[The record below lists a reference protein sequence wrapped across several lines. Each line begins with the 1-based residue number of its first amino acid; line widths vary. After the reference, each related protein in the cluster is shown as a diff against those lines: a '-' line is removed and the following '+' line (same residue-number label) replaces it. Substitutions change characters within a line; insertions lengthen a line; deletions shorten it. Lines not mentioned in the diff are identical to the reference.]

1 MSVKK
6 IIAILGVVGLF
17 LSAGTVWADDDEL
30 QALFSSSLAPD
41 ALIVLDLSG
50 SMNASPLG
58 DILYARNRDCVANTT
73 SCVGTAYDCADGY
86 CALVD
91 LNHDGYIDYSAPCQN
106 RCFFPYGAD
115 SSCTP
120 NTTACSGTKCI
131 HGFCASSKT
140 GCSTDCSRL
149 GIAKRALFG
158 ILDDDGS
165 NTISGTDETSL
176 GVRVGFMRFY
186 NATSPEETIN
196 YSYGYNKLTKS
207 IGTKYSNIFCGSN
220 SSCAYSIPYVA
231 PSNSCTVTS
240 INSGCASGATPLV
253 LSLKEAK
260 AYLDAHKTA
269 DGAAGACRPKFIVFI
284 SDGADTTACGGDG
297 SETQANMY
305 KRRRASVHMAKT
317 LHDTCNT
324 DGSNCYR
331 MFVIGFGANMPA
343 ELKNT
348 LNWMAYYGGTDNPL
362 VANTGD
368 PSAYTVQASDANSSS
383 GCATESTG
391 TIGADCPYSSPS
403 APCFAATR
411 DPGNTPLDG
420 YAFIATNADEV
431 AAQLKAAFSIIREAT
446 YSFSMPSVQLNRK
459 KDENFIYEGSIQ
471 PRSNDPFWFGHLK
484 KYGIQDNGDR
494 GDELWDAGVVLAATA
509 ASSRNIKSYLS
520 GTSLIDFNTTNISA
534 ANLGVA
540 TTALQSLVIGFFRG
554 EAAYNIESWKL
565 GDIFRSKPITI
576 GTPSFFFEDI
586 RDSNKAFASFRSS
599 HQRNSDPYTGRV
611 VVVGANDGQLHAF
624 KTSDGSEAWSF
635 VPPSLL
641 TRLKLIAHNTH
652 PTSLTHTSYVDG
664 PVTVADAWVPATASD
679 GTSKSASDWRTH
691 LLFGLGQGAGHGTVS
706 TLWSASSTCT
716 GAFSEIYS
724 SSYPNYCGYYC
735 LDVTSTENPTLC
747 GYQSGSR
754 WLTFNVSAAAAP
766 YLGAPWSAPMVG
778 RVKDGGLEKWVAI
791 IGGGYPSSGAAN
803 SAKGLFV
810 FDLRNGSLL
819 WSYTKANNSGLNYA
833 MPAPPAIVDTDSDG
847 FIDMVYI
854 GDINN
859 NMWRFK
865 FCRSADGDSCTTSN
879 WTGNLFFDSTNAPI
893 RPIYT
898 SATVA
903 KDTYNNVWV
912 YWGTGDKT
920 DPTAPNAQEK
930 LYALKDTDFTSSWR
944 INNMENITSE
954 GATYSGTA
962 QGWYI
967 NMTGGGEKILAEP
980 TVFGGVVYWTSYT
993 PPSGNDPCAQ
1003 GGEAKLYGVNYTTG
1017 AGAIDLGGGSLARS
1031 ISIGT
1036 GIPSAPVVSMRPG
1049 NDGTPDL
1056 YVTASGGGG
1065 TAAETFR
1072 VNFDPRGL
1080 ANRTN
1085 IIYWKDKRV
1094 E

>member
-6 IIAILGVVGLF
+6 IIVLAGIVF
-17 LSAGTVWADDDEL
+17 LLLWAGTSRADDTDEE
-30 QALFSSSLAPD
+30 ALFSSSLAPD
-41 ALIVLDLSG
+41 ALILLDLSG
-50 SMNASPLG
+50 SMKWNPAGG
-58 DILYARNRDCVANTT
+58 DDKWGNT
-73 SCVGTAYDCADGY
+73 S
-86 CALVD
+86 
-91 LNHDGYIDYSAPCQN
+91 
-106 RCFFPYGAD
+106 
-115 SSCTP
+115 
-120 NTTACSGTKCI
+120 CSGT
-131 HGFCASSKT
+131 FYSKSGT
-140 GCSTDCSRL
+140 GHSTNCSRL
-149 GIAKRALFG
+149 AIAKRAIFS
-158 ILDDDGS
+158 ILDDNGD
-165 NTISGTDETSL
+165 NTINSSDETSL
-176 GVRVGFMRFY
+176 GVRIGYMRFY
-186 NATSPEETIN
+186 NASSDEPTLN
-196 YSYGYNKLTKS
+196 YSSDSNKLINA
-207 IGTKYSNIFCGSN
+207 IGVKYSNIFCAKS
-220 SSCAYSIPYVA
+220 SSCTITSTCTR
-231 PSNSCTVTS
+231 SC
-240 INSGCASGATPLV
+240 INSASAIGGTPLASA
-253 LSLKEAK
+253 LAEAK
-260 AYLDAHKTA
+260 LYLDYHKSQ
-269 DGAAGACRPKFIVFI
+269 DGNAGACRQKFVILI
-284 SDGADTTACGGDG
+284 TDGADTYACGGGG
-297 SETQANMY
+297 SETQSDMY
-305 KRRRASVHMAKT
+305 KRRRATVAMAKQ
-317 LHDTCNT
+317 LADA
-324 DGSNCYR
+324 GYR
-331 MFVIGFGANMPA
+331 LFVIGFGANMPDY
-343 ELKNT
+343 LKNT

-362 VANTGD
+362 QANTGD
-368 PSAYTVQASDANSSS
+368 TTAFDPSGITLKSCQAS
-383 GCATESTG
+383 ATTG
-391 TIGADCPYSSPS
+391 TCDGSST
-403 APCFAATR
+403 ACYATTN
-411 DPGNTPLDG
+411 DPGALPLSG
-420 YAFIATNADEV
+420 YAFVATDGDEI

-446 YSFSMPSVQLNRK
+446 YSFSMPSVQLNRTQ
-459 KDENFIYEGSIQ
+459 DENFIYEGSIQ
-471 PRSNDPFWFGHLK
+471 PRDNDPFWFGHLK
-484 KYGIQDNGDR
+484 KYAIETDGNR
-494 GDELWDAGVVLAATA
+494 GAELWDAGAVLAATA
-509 ASSRNIKSYLS
+509 ASSRNVKTYLS
-520 GTSLIDFNTTNISA
+520 GTSLIDFNTTNVSA

-554 EAAYNIESWKL
+554 EAAYNIENWKL

-586 RDSNKAFASFRSS
+586 RDTNKAFASFRSS
-599 HQRNSDPYTGRV
+599 HQRNSNPYTGRV